1 MKMPTYFPT
10 CNLIKVRDP
19 VDALVESSFSS
30 VGVEDPLERVLTTK
44 EEILMFSSNLK
55 AMASQ

>member
-1 MKMPTYFPT
+1 MT
-10 CNLIKVRDP
+10 KVMNKKLKR
-19 VDALVESSFSS
+19 SKNNSS